1 MSFNKNTYEKIKA
14 LIKPELEKVDKNL
27 CEINS
32 TSKEFNDYIKEYVS
46 APSKRIRT
54 VLTFLYLKANNKE
67 ITEEQITLQTVIEI
81 IHNATLIH
89 DDIIDEADV
98 RRNLPSVNKK
108 FDNSLAVIAGDY
120 LLSIAL
126 KKLLK
131 INNAEILNIFAK
143 TIENM
148 CVGEISQYFSKYKM
162 PTIYEYI
169 EKSRGKTSSLFEA
182 SLVSASI
189 LAGLNTKTAEKLAN
203 NFGIA
208 FQIRDD
214 ILNFKNNDNKPVKN
228 DYENGIYTAPAIYA
242 ECDLN
247 NIALG
252 IEKAS
257 QLLDNYLCNTLDALC
272 TLEENCYKEALT
284 TILDLLKLWT

>member
-1 MSFNKNTYEKIKA
+1 MSFDKNTYKKIKT
-14 LIKPELEKVDKNL
+14 LVKNELEKVDENL

-32 TSKEFNDYIKEYVS
+32 TSKEFNDYIKEYIS

-67 ITEEQITLQTVIEI
+67 ITEEQINLQTVIEI

-89 DDIIDEADV
+89 DDIIDEAEI

-131 INNAEILNIFAK
+131 INNTEILNIFAK

-182 SLVSASI
+182 SLISASI

-214 ILNFKNNDNKPVKN
+214 ILNFKNNDNKPVNN

-247 NIALG
+247 NITLG

-257 QLLDNYLCNTLDALC
+257 QLLDNYLCNTRDAIS
-272 TLEENCYKEALT
+272 TLEESNYKNALT
-284 TILDLLKLWT
+284 TILDLLKL

>member
-1 MSFNKNTYEKIKA
+1 MNFDENTYEKIKS
-14 LIKPELEKVDKNL
+14 LVQPELEKVDEIL

-32 TSKEFNDYIKEYVS
+32 SSKDFNTFMKEYVS
-46 APSKRIRT
+46 APSKRLRS
-54 VLTFLYLKANNKE
+54 VLAFLYLKANGKE
-67 ITEEQITLQTVIEI
+67 ISEEQITLQAIIEL

-120 LLSIAL
+120 LLSVAL

-131 INNAEILNIFAK
+131 LNNSDILELFSKA
-143 TIENM
+143 IENM
-148 CVGEISQYFSKYKM
+148 CVGEISQYFSKFKM

-169 EKSRGKTSSLFEA
+169 EKSRAKTASLFEV

-189 LAGLNTKTAEKLAN
+189 LANLNKFNAENLAN

-228 DYENGIYTAPAIYA
+228 DYENGIYTAPIIYA
-242 ECDLN
+242 ECDLK
-247 NIALG
+247 NISLG

-257 QLLDNYLCNTLDALC
+257 QLLDNYLCNTREVICNLEKNIYTDAL
-272 TLEENCYKEALT
+272 TS
-284 TILDLLKLWT
+284 ILDLLKL